1 MTTSSSL
8 QSTAFNLLASP
19 FTAVKSVL
27 ENGTAKT
34 GTAAPKPHKKK
45 QRARD
50 VKAARFRSK
59 SPKSDDAA
67 KPHQQPSAA
76 SGGVPSPSAVYLYQS
91 LPPPTLLAQPRSILV
106 ILDLNGTLLHRPTR
120 RRPTKFV
127 ERPHAQEF
135 LKYCLDTFYL
145 AIWSSARPENVN
157 YMAERLLTPAQRE
170 KCVVIW
176 ARDRFG
182 LSQDDYDSKVQVY
195 KRLSKI
201 WNDPAVRA
209 SHPDAQHGGAWDQS
223 NTVLVDDSR
232 EKGRS
237 EPYNILPI
245 PEFSGL
251 EGAVPHVL
259 PQVHDYLNTLCL
271 QTDVSRYMRQHPFAL
286 DANYALRHS

>member
-1 MTTSSSL
+1 
-8 QSTAFNLLASP
+8 
-19 FTAVKSVL
+19 
-27 ENGTAKT
+27 
-34 GTAAPKPHKKK
+34 
-45 QRARD
+45 
-50 VKAARFRSK
+50 
-59 SPKSDDAA
+59 
-67 KPHQQPSAA
+67 
-76 SGGVPSPSAVYLYQS
+76 
-91 LPPPTLLAQPRSILV
+91 
-106 ILDLNGTLLHRPTR
+106 
-120 RRPTKFV
+120 
-127 ERPHAQEF
+127 
-135 LKYCLDTFYL
+135 
-145 AIWSSARPENVN
+145 
-157 YMAERLLTPAQRE
+157 MAERLLTPAQRE